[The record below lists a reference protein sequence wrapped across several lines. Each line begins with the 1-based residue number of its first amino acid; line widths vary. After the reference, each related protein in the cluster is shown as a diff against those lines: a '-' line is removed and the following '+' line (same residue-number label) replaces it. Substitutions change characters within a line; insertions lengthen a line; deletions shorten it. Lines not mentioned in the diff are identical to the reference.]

1 MIAQRARRID
11 RPESLAGLL
20 VDLGR
25 VLALIL
31 TAWLILAVFL
41 P

>member
-1 MIAQRARRID
+1 MTAQHARRID

-20 VDLGR
+20 LDIGR
-25 VLALIL
+25 VLAVIL
-31 TAWLILAVFL
+31 TAWLILAVCL